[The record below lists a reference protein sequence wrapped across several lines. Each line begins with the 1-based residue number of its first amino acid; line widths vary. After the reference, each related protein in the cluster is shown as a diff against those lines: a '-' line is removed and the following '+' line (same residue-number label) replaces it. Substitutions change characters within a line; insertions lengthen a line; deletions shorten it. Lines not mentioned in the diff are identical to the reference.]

1 MDDEVHDETPG
12 DAVTRIEE
20 VTTYLPGLYLL
31 FTAERECF
39 TVSRIKRSGVVSK

>member
-12 DAVTRIEE
+12 DPVRRIEE

-31 FTAERECF
+31 FTAER
-39 TVSRIKRSGVVSK
+39 VLHSKSDQNIRRGV